1 MKEFETCQYKVF
13 DYFKKGLTLVTAGN
27 VKDFSTCTIGWGTMG
42 TLWSGAGIN
51 SVITVFV
58 HPSRYTCGYLKGNER
73 FTVSFF
79 SEQYRDALRYLG
91 THSGRD
97 GDKITPSGL
106 TPMPFGESVAFEQA
120 ETVFLCR
127 KVYQGTFRKEGLA
140 EDVCRYYAQSP
151 LSFPPKNGVW
161 QPHCVFV
168 GQICDVINKTSR
180 QGA

>member
-79 SEQYRDALRYLG
+79 SEQYRDALAAVQARYP
-91 THSGRD
+91 D
-97 GDKITPSGL
+97 FA
-106 TPMPFGESVAFEQA
+106 PFA
-120 ETVFLCR
+120 EMMDA
-127 KVYQGTFRKEGLA
+127 YA
-140 EDVCRYYAQSP
+140 E
-151 LSFPPKNGVW
+151 N
-161 QPHCVFV
+161 
-168 GQICDVINKTSR
+168 NE
-180 QGA
+180 